1 MIESGDEKSVA
12 ELVDFIDSVSDSAV
26 SNHEDSDEQGNAV
39 EVLSE
44 THKFLLSPSLDQV
57 FW

>member
-1 MIESGDEKSVA
+1 MIASGDEKSVA

-44 THKFLLSPSLDQV
+44 THKFLLSPLLDQV